1 MRGITP
7 ELNKGCQ
14 VQVHGSGGTTRIGIV
29 RFIGHIHHKEGTY
42 YGIELTDG
50 SIGNNDGSIGDTRYF
65 KMESGGEV
73 SRWNSKIAK
82 RGIFVRRYKI
92 RKILRTPRKAIKTSF
107 SSQKLRSP
115 LPLRKTPRSPSSSD
129 CPKRPR
135 SHSPARR
142 LARPRRLRQRLCTI
156 CGIDLNKLQPLAD
169 RILDHVLLGG
179 YQQSQDGIGLEYMQV
194 THVLNCA
201 RELPNC
207 FPETLTYL
215 KLNFLDNNEQNILSR
230 FEDAFEFLDGCYEEN
245 GICLVHCQQGKSRSA
260 SIVAAY
266 LIARRGLSFNVAI
279 ERIKAVR
286 PIVKVNKN
294 FAEQLRVFER
304 AAKRWRRN
312 PHPKTKRLYGL
323 QSFKQVKHK
332 NKRRASHAPPVRR
345 KLINLELVK
354 PKRKSISA
362 TPARKSQLSLHLE
375 EKDVRKSL
383 SSGNWGDSVIVEDE
397 GIEPAHSNG
406 SAQSKEMNRKVVEE
420 KDVNPSNNSGYVGSY
435 RIPRSKRIRARS
447 SPRTSEIKRENV
459 STGYSGIWAQVDL
472 YEAEK
477 KNQEL
482 KLKNQTDE
490 SATDAQTASYSPRV
504 QTRGRTRTR
513 SKPISPAVIT
523 TRKSPRNAPE
533 VNNNITRGALTAGA
547 TSDIPEGRQ
556 AMRRLRN
563 TTEFFT
569 PSKPKAYSHIRSK
582 TDIFL

>member
-7 ELNKGCQ
+7 ELNKGCH

-50 SIGNNDGSIGDTRYF
+50 SIGNNDGSIGNTRYF
-65 KMESGGEV
+65 EMESEGEP
-73 SRWNSKIAK
+73 SRWKSKKTK

-107 SSQKLRSP
+107 STQKLRSP
-115 LPLRKTPRSPSSSD
+115 QPQRKTPRSPSSD

-142 LARPRRLRQRLCTI
+142 PSRLRRLRKRLCTI
-156 CGIDLNKLQPLAD
+156 CGIDLNFLQPLAD

-179 YQQSQDGIGLEYMQV
+179 YQQSQDGNGLEHMQV

-207 FPETLTYL
+207 FPEVLTYL
-215 KLNFLDNNEQNILSR
+215 KLNFLDNNEQDIMSY
-230 FEDAFEFLDGCYEEN
+230 FEDAFEFLDGCWEDN
-245 GICLVHCQQGKSRSA
+245 GVCLVHCQQGKSRSV

-279 ERIKAVR
+279 ERIKAIR
-286 PIVKVNKN
+286 PVVKVNKN
-294 FAEQLRVFER
+294 FAEQLQLFER

-312 PHPKTKRLYGL
+312 PHPQTKRLYGL
-323 QSFKQVKHK
+323 QSFKQVKYK

-345 KLINLELVK
+345 TLINQQLVK

-375 EKDVRKSL
+375 EKDVKKSVSSVNWGNL
-383 SSGNWGDSVIVEDE
+383 DIVEGLSIEPARSSGNLPSKRM
-397 GIEPAHSNG
+397 NG
-406 SAQSKEMNRKVVEE
+406 KIVEE
-420 KDVNPSNNSGYVGSY
+420 KDLNPSNNPGDSGAQ
-435 RIPRSKRIRARS
+435 RRTKFKRTRALS
-447 SPRTSEIKRENV
+447 SPRTGEIKPKKV
-459 STGYSGIWAQVDL
+459 FTGYSGIWAQVDL
-472 YEAEK
+472 HEAEK

-482 KLKNQTDE
+482 KLGNQNHDE
-490 SATDAQTASYSPRV
+490 PTDADTVAYSPRV
-504 QTRGRTRTR
+504 HTRGRTRTR
-513 SKPISPAVIT
+513 ISE
-523 TRKSPRNAPE
+523 SPRNELRTAE
-533 VNNNITRGALTAGA
+533 RGNDSVTEGALTSG
-547 TSDIPEGRQ
+547 TTIDLPQSQQ

-569 PSKPKAYSHIRSK
+569 PSKSKAYSHIRSK

>member
-1 MRGITP
+1 MRGLTP
-7 ELNKGCQ
+7 ELNKGCH

-29 RFIGHIHHKEGTY
+29 RFVGHIHHKEGTY

-50 SIGNNDGSIGDTRYF
+50 SIGNNDGSIGNTRYF
-65 KMESGGEV
+65 EMESEGEP
-73 SRWNSKIAK
+73 SRWKSKKTK

-107 SSQKLRSP
+107 STQKLRSP
-115 LPLRKTPRSPSSSD
+115 QPKRKTPRSPSSSN

-142 LARPRRLRQRLCTI
+142 PSRPRRLRKRLCTI
-156 CGIDLNKLQPLAD
+156 CGIDLNFLQPLAD

-179 YQQSQDGIGLEYMQV
+179 YQQSQDGNGLEYLQV

-207 FPETLTYL
+207 FPEVLTYL
-215 KLNFLDNNEQNILSR
+215 KLNFLDNNEQDILSH
-230 FEDAFEFLDGCYEEN
+230 FEDAFEFLDGCYEDN
-245 GICLVHCQQGKSRSA
+245 GVCLVHCQQGKSRSA

-286 PIVKVNKN
+286 PVVKVNKN
-294 FAEQLRVFER
+294 FAEQLQVFER

-312 PHPKTKRLYGL
+312 PHPQTKRLYGL
-323 QSFKQVKHK
+323 QSFKQVKYK

-345 KLINLELVK
+345 LLINQQLVK

-362 TPARKSQLSLHLE
+362 TPARKSQLSSHLE
-375 EKDVRKSL
+375 EKDVKKSL
-383 SSGNWGDSVIVEDE
+383 SSVNWGNLDIVE
-397 GIEPAHSNG
+397 GLSIEPARSSGNLPSKRMNG
-406 SAQSKEMNRKVVEE
+406 KMVEE
-420 KDVNPSNNSGYVGSY
+420 KDLNPSNNAGDSGAQ
-435 RIPRSKRIRARS
+435 RRMKFKRTRALS
-447 SPRTSEIKRENV
+447 SPRTGKIKPKKV
-459 STGYSGIWAQVDL
+459 STGYSGIWAQVDIH
-472 YEAEK
+472 EAEK

-482 KLKNQTDE
+482 KLENQNHDE
-490 SATDAQTASYSPRV
+490 PTDAHTASYSPRAH
-504 QTRGRTRTR
+504 TRGRTRTR
-513 SKPISPAVIT
+513 TSE
-523 TRKSPRNAPE
+523 SPRKE
-533 VNNNITRGALTAGA
+533 VRTVELGNHGVTEGALTAC
-547 TSDIPEGRQ
+547 TTIDLPESRQ

-563 TTEFFT
+563 TTEFCT
-569 PSKPKAYSHIRSK
+569 PSKSKAYNHIRSK